1 MNTKKEIYR
10 QKAQAK
16 FDQMNAQIEELL
28 ARFNETKADAKL
40 KIKDQFEDL
49 TGQQETVEQKIEQ
62 IKDSGEE
69 AWQDMS
75 SGLDNAFDELENS
88 FKQATRKLENI
99 S

>member
-49 TGQQETVEQKIEQ
+49 TEQQGTVEQKIEQ

>member
-49 TGQQETVEQKIEQ
+49 TDQQETVEQKIEQ
-62 IKDSGEE
+62 IKDFGEE

-75 SGLDNAFDELENS
+75 SGLDNAFDELEDS